1 MTDLKMTPGTLTGH
15 GQGCE
20 SLADKFGQLADLLQQ
35 ARVDDQCF
43 GPIGKELVN
52 LFGIYL
58 DSLQECQDLATKAQQ
73 FLLKTKQS
81 LDDTVKDYADTE
93 QQISEMLKK
102 AGEGLGG

>member
-1 MTDLKMTPGTLTGH
+1 MTDLKMTPEALTGH

-43 GPIGKELVN
+43 GPIGDAVGISSKYFESLDQCKE
-52 LFGIYL
+52 
-58 DSLQECQDLATKAQQ
+58 LATKAQE
-73 FLLKTKQS
+73 FLVHMKES
-81 LDDTVKDYADTE
+81 LDETVKDYAETE

>member
-35 ARVDDQCF
+35 AEVDDQCF
-43 GPIGKELVN
+43 GPIGDAVGLSSKYFEN
-52 LFGIYL
+52 L
-58 DSLQECQDLATKAQQ
+58 DSCRDLATKAQE
-73 FLLKTKQS
+73 FLVKTKQS

-93 QQISEMLKK
+93 QQISEMLTK
-102 AGEGLGG
+102 AGEGLAG